1 MVTPNRTGVIT
12 ALLIETV
19 RRIILKKGKE
29 RKTRKRLEVEVE
41 VGVQEY

>member
-1 MVTPNRTGVIT
+1 MVTPNRTGVT
-12 ALLIETV
+12 TVLLIETV

-29 RKTRKRLEVEVE
+29 GKTKKRQEVE